1 MFPGIRSSRL
11 LALGLLRTLTRV
23 PGAACVRWAITCRCR
38 NVIIICPD
46 RYRQPPPARVP
57 PHPARYRTQPAA
69 KRSPQSVKQPPSC
82 PAEDETSSL
91 ARRDALTPADTPA
104 PPRPAPPPTP

>member
-57 PHPARYRTQPAA
+57 PHPARYRSQPAA

-82 PAEDETSSL
+82 ADEDETSSIEKNHY
-91 ARRDALTPADTPA
+91 RK
-104 PPRPAPPPTP
+104 PPPLPPGRCDPPLTLS